1 MACFKINFN
10 IIIIIIII
18 IILKMILKQTGVNWL
33 TV

>member
-10 IIIIIIII
+10 IIIIIII